1 MKIEINRRKTTMK
14 KVTMVEDFLVAVMT
28 FME

>member
-1 MKIEINRRKTTMK
+1 MKIEINRGKTTMK